1 MVSYSGSGSD
11 HDSVSRIGRF
21 LHRRNDRAGKVYP
34 PRCWHQ
40 SLSPVLLCVVLL
52 HSALANPA
60 GLHCLEQKGK
70 SKPFSTRHS
79 HMDTFDGDG
88 AVCVVDGSECEEWAF
103 LRREC
108 AKGDVKASD
117 SGRSKDH
124 WLCAVRGG
132 EFHSIGDGIGGSC
145 KLPRGGGKE
154 FLSLDSKG
162 KLVQCNCD
170 PDHSARCWKETD
182 GYVALQRREARGEG
196 ALHTHFGQHV
206 ITACQSRA
214 TQSPEL

>member
-1 MVSYSGSGSD
+1 MAFHRTCDGVGRRDFLKVGA
-11 HDSVSRIGRF
+11 IGGTALTLSNF
-21 LHRRNDRAGKVYP
+21 MDLAHGGELKPGGKAK
-34 PRCWHQ
+34 
-40 SLSPVLLCVVLL
+40 
-52 HSALANPA
+52 SAIFVNLNGGP
-60 GLHCLEQKGK
+60 
-70 SKPFSTRHS
+70 S

-117 SGRSKDH
+117 SSRSKDH

-182 GYVALQRREARGEG
+182 GKVALQRREARGEG

-206 ITACQSRA
+206 ITACQSKA